1 LLLAAA
7 YVNADDPSKPA
18 QVVIWDLET
27 QSPRTRILEPG
38 VLPNGG
44 ESLSDGRL
52 LMTSGSEKEL
62 KIWLVGP

>member
-1 LLLAAA
+1 
-7 YVNADDPSKPA
+7 
-18 QVVIWDLET
+18 VVIWDRET